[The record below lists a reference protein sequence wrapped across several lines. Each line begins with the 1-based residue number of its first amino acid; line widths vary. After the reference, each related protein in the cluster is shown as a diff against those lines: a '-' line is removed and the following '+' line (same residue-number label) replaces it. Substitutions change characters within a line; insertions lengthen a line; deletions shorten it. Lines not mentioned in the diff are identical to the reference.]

1 MLLRTKRSS
10 TAKVAG
16 RILRQRA
23 QIADLLVGER
33 HHLLE
38 PLLVAAGER
47 AQPAAEVVVQHQRPA
62 AEQLLGQE
70 LGEHAVAR
78 LVVAADAKE
87 IVGVAV
93 QDERRR
99 RAGEIQIGELRRPGR
114 KPVGQLLGGDGAAP

>member
-1 MLLRTKRSS
+1 MMLLRTNRSS
-10 TAKVAG
+10 SAKVAAG
-16 RILRQRA
+16 SFGERA

-38 PLLVAAGER
+38 PLLVASGER

-78 LVVAADAKE
+78 IRSVADPRQSRTVLPCSTNAAVVPEK
-87 IVGVAV
+87 
-93 QDERRR
+93 
-99 RAGEIQIGELRRPGR
+99 
-114 KPVGQLLGGDGAAP
+114 